1 MSLKSNKILWG
12 ILINIK
18 QWVHLCL
25 DWCIIVNISYVWSGN
40 PCSHLGFIPQQT
52 AHLAVETQSPGDRLW
67 AISML
72 GIWQP
77 THKRWKAESGWHQ
90 RNHQSLYN
98 WPIHW
103 EGNPSVIDGFPHKG
117 PVHRNCFYVIIMY
130 TVKPLVWGAL
140 NLVWWTMLLPTKVCL
155 IFKVWQ

>member
-1 MSLKSNKILWG
+1 MSLKLNKILWG
-12 ILINIK
+12 ILNDIK

-25 DWCIIVNISYVWSGN
+25 DGCIIVNISYVWSGN

-77 THKRWKAESGWHQ
+77 THTEMESWFRLTPKKSPKSVQLANPLRGE
-90 RNHQSLYN
+90 S
-98 WPIHW
+98 ISHW
-103 EGNPSVIDGFPHKG
+103 WISSQTACAQKLFLCHHHVYCQTSSMRCTKS
-117 PVHRNCFYVIIMY
+117 R
-130 TVKPLVWGAL
+130 LVNNVVAY
-140 NLVWWTMLLPTKVCL
+140 
-155 IFKVWQ
+155 